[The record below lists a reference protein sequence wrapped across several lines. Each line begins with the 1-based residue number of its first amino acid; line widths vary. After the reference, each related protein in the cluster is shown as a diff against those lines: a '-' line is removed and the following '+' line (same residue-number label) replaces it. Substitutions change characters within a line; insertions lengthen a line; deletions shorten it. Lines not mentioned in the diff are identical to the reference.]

1 MNANASYRWTK
12 QINYSLNI
20 DNLLNQKYI
29 YSVRSVN
36 VIVPGQAINV
46 KFSVDYTF

>member
-1 MNANASYRWTK
+1 LNASYRYDQHW
-12 QINYSLNI
+12 SFGLNV
-20 DNLLNQKYI
+20 DNLLNKKYI

-36 VIVPGQAINV
+36 VIVPGSDINV